1 MYGVVTLPCGFGIR
15 LAEHFQN
22 QGSSYTIFS
31 WCPSIRRWR
40 TLWLR
45 RVTGQYLKCTK
56 TRWNFSDLPVV
67 FCIMSIRSIQ
77 PGPKSCSNTLFTS
90 VLSIFEN
97 TRGMQILGSDVG
109 VSNDIVFITSKQDLN
124 TSILH
129 RMSVLSVVA
138 FRDVL
143 SISGTLMQP
152 PLDLFMFLTKQFYLG
167 FYTLDFAV
175 RRLEVQLKM

>member
-1 MYGVVTLPCGFGIR
+1 
-15 LAEHFQN
+15 
-22 QGSSYTIFS
+22 
-31 WCPSIRRWR
+31 
-40 TLWLR
+40 
-45 RVTGQYLKCTK
+45 
-56 TRWNFSDLPVV
+56 
-67 FCIMSIRSIQ
+67 
-77 PGPKSCSNTLFTS
+77 
-90 VLSIFEN
+90 
-97 TRGMQILGSDVG
+97 MQILGSDVG